1 MSNESFLKVSR
12 PFGPPL
18 GKVSIPDTLI
28 KNINDFVDN
37 EIVNNNNRSKELDAG
52 SDLVGQVTQEINM
65 PKEILDNGLHNFLEQ
80 TTIGYI
86 KLSIN
91 KDVTKFKLLNSWVVR
106 QFETEY
112 NPLHFHSGHI
122 SGAGYLMIPESLGS
136 TVQDQKKVNTHGNIN
151 FHHGSKHFMSSGY
164 VSNKPKVGD
173 FYIFPHY
180 LYHSVNPFFGK
191 GERRSLSFNAKVNE
205 EIFQVYGDHVY
216 SEKK

>member
-1 MSNESFLKVSR
+1 MSNESYLKVSR

-18 GKVSIPDTLI
+18 GKLNIPVNLI
-28 KNINDFVDN
+28 KKINDFVDT
-37 EIVNNNNRSKELDAG
+37 EIVNNKKTSNKLDAG
-52 SDLVGQVTQEINM
+52 PDLVGQVTQEINM

-80 TTIGYI
+80 STIAYI

-91 KDVTKFKLLNSWVVR
+91 KDVKKFELLNSWVVR

-122 SGAGYLMIPESLGS
+122 SGAGYLMVPTNLGD
-136 TVQDQKKVNTHGNIN
+136 TVQDNKVNTHGNIN

-164 VSNKPKVGD
+164 ISHKPKVGD

-180 LYHSVNPFFGK
+180 LYHSVNPFFGD
-191 GERRSLSFNAKVNE
+191 GERRSLSFNAKVND
-205 EIFQVYGDHVY
+205 EIYQVYG
-216 SEKK
+216 SEK

>member
-136 TVQDQKKVNTHGNIN
+136 TVQDQKKV
-151 FHHGSKHFMSSGY
+151 
-164 VSNKPKVGD
+164 
-173 FYIFPHY
+173 
-180 LYHSVNPFFGK
+180 
-191 GERRSLSFNAKVNE
+191 SF
-205 EIFQVYGDHVY
+205 
-216 SEKK
+216 